1 MAQKTKAMYSRGS
14 ASGYGKTFVPGID
27 EGLRGT
33 AKVKISGENPKNEKQ
48 LASSEPVVGFL
59 YSISRTAAGEYWPL
73 HLGENKIGRGSSCD
87 ICLPEMTVSEDHA
100 TLVVRRMKTTNE
112 YLMDLYVKGVNGA
125 FVNETEVRREA
136 ECKGGDFLTIGD
148 NYILYII
155 LINPFELGLKV
166 SEAFVPAEEQS
177 EPEDSPYGQD
187 SFQQAPS
194 RTSGLYDSRR
204 RASGGTEGMDGTDPI
219 IEGQTSIL

>member
-1 MAQKTKAMYSRGS
+1 MAQKTRAMYSRGG
-14 ASGYGKTFVPGID
+14 ASGYGKTIVPGINL
-27 EGLRGT
+27 GLKGKT
-33 AKVKISGENPKNEKQ
+33 QYSTEAKKEEKQ
-48 LASSEPVVGFL
+48 LSSSEPVAGFL

-73 HLGENKIGRGSSCD
+73 HLGENTIGRDSSCD
-87 ICLPEMTVSEDHA
+87 ICLPEMTVSGHHA

-136 ECKGGDFLTIGD
+136 ECNDGDFITIGD

-155 LINPFELGLKV
+155 LINPFKLGMKV
-166 SEAFVPAEEQS
+166 SETFVPAEEQTDAS
-177 EPEDSPYGQD
+177 DSPYGDDPFNQVPD
-187 SFQQAPS
+187 
-194 RTSGLYDSRR
+194 RTSHFYDSRR